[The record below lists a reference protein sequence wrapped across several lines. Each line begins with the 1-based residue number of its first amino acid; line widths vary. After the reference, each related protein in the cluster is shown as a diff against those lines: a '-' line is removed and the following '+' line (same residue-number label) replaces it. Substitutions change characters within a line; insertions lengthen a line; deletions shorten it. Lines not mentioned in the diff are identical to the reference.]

1 MRVKVNIT
9 TSSNKEHQPA
19 RPSTGTADGV
29 PSRCAWHRPAECS
42 LACWHGRIEEG
53 CRLALAFPQAP
64 IIACYV
70 HPSFQH
76 PERGFPMSS
85 TSTTASNAKS
95 RPWTPVTCRD
105 SCFYEYGQCTYRAGV
120 WITSYQVHAC
130 TLRLLLR
137 TTLKDGQA
145 RAQSSPIPET
155 ASQFR

>member
-9 TSSNKEHQPA
+9 TSSNKKHQPA

-53 CRLALAFPQAP
+53 CRLALGFPQAP

-70 HPSFQH
+70 LPASSFQSVA
-76 PERGFPMSS
+76 FPMSS
-85 TSTTASNAKS
+85 TSTTASDAKS

-137 TTLKDGQA
+137 TTLKAGQA
-145 RAQSSPIPET
+145 
-155 ASQFR
+155 